1 MPTPPRILVC
11 GAANVDLVV
20 PVEHLPQRGETLVG
34 KSIAQV
40 PGGKGANQAVAARRL
55 GAEVAFLGRV
65 GRDDWGAFVRGQ
77 LQREGLDLACLVDD
91 ADRSTGVAMIFV
103 GPTGENM
110 IVAVPAAN
118 LGVTPVDVAAALRR
132 NPHLDAIQLTLE
144 APLPTVQAL
153 IAAGNE
159 RGIPVILDAAPP
171 ATYALSELRGVTVI
185 SPNETEAESLT
196 GVHVE
201 TLEDA
206 ARAAAILREGTRARH
221 VVMKLASRGALV
233 CDAGA
238 PQGTWIEPFKVTAI
252 DTTAAGDAF
261 TAAMTVRLCQ
271 GDALRDAVRNAN
283 AAGALATTKMGAQP
297 SLPTAEEVDRLL
309 AASMGVQRESHTNRE
324 W

>member
-1 MPTPPRILVC
+1 MPTPPHILVC

-34 KSIAQV
+34 KSITRV

-65 GRDDWGAFVRGQ
+65 GHDEWGPFVRDQ
-77 LQREGLDLACLVDD
+77 LNREGLDLASLLDD
-91 ADRSTGVAMIFV
+91 PALGTGVAMIFV

-118 LGVTPVDVAAALRR
+118 LGVAPADVAAALRR
-132 NPHLDAIQLTLE
+132 NPTLDAIQLTLE
-144 APLPTVQAL
+144 TPLPTVQAL
-153 IAAGNE
+153 IAAGND

-171 ATYALSELRGVTVI
+171 ATYALDELRGVTII

-196 GVHVE
+196 GVPVN
-201 TLEDA
+201 TLADA
-206 ARAAAILREGTRARH
+206 AKAARILRDGTGARH
-221 VVMKLASRGALV
+221 VVMKLASRGALL
-233 CDAGA
+233 CDAGEPTGA
-238 PQGTWIEPFKVTAI
+238 WIEPFKVTTI

-271 GDALRDAVRNAN
+271 GAALRDAVRYAN

-297 SLPTAEEVDRLL
+297 SLPTAEEVDRLIEM
-309 AASMGVQRESHTNRE
+309 SRIDR
-324 W
+324 